1 MMKKLNSNELKKV
14 KGGINLSAAL
24 IKVIISAIDDLLDV
38 GRNIGSSFRRTIA
51 GKMCGFK

>member
-1 MMKKLNSNELKKV
+1 MKELNRNELKKV

-24 IKVIISAIDDLLDV
+24 IKVIISAIYDLLDV

>member
-1 MMKKLNSNELKKV
+1 MKELHNYELKKI
-14 KGGINLSAAL
+14 KGGINLTASL

-38 GRNIGSSFRRTIA
+38 GRSIGSSFRRTIT